1 MAREAL
7 AYISTVGYAPGVIH
21 LFYGD
26 SARDAFS
33 CFNKRGKQIVLR
45 EALLAGP
52 AALPSPSWISQRAR
66 FLADAYQAD
75 YEACLE
81 DLRRFDEEI
90 ASLEDDEELVC
101 WFGRDL
107 FCQVA
112 LIYVL
117 VRLGE
122 TRTSNISLVCPP
134 DTNESVYCF
143 GDIAPAEMNEFLQN
157 RVPIESLDF
166 QHAAISWHLYA
177 SDDPESLNAIFD
189 GSIDVGA
196 RFAKALEQHAARFP
210 STRDGLGTT
219 ERAVLLSLLDGQ
231 AAFPELFRDVAKRTR
246 HIAWGDGQVRNI
258 CERLAASTPPLL
270 SIHGDDDETF
280 TLTTSGEAALQG
292 DGSVIGRPSH
302 WLGGCE
308 VSAEPLWAW
317 DAEARR
323 IVYSG
328 T

>member
-7 AYISTVGYAPGVIH
+7 ARRLTVGYPRDVIH

-26 SARDAFS
+26 SASKSFS
-33 CFNKRGKQIVLR
+33 RFNKRGKHIVFR

-52 AALPSPSWISQRAR
+52 AALPSDTWNDQRAR

-75 YEACLE
+75 YETCLADLE
-81 DLRRFDEEI
+81 QFEQDLREQDPG
-90 ASLEDDEELVC
+90 EELVC

-122 TRTSNISLVCPP
+122 FRTANISLVCPP

-143 GDIAPAEMNEFLQN
+143 GDVAPAQMNEYLQT
-157 RVPIESLDF
+157 RVPVEQLDF
-166 QHAAISWHLYA
+166 QHAAIAWHLYA
-177 SDDPESLNAIFD
+177 SDDPESLNAVFD

-196 RFAKALEQHAARFP
+196 RFATALEHHAARFP
-210 STRDGLGTT
+210 STLDGLGIT
-219 ERAVLLSLLDGQ
+219 ERAILMAVEPAPLDQ
-231 AAFPELFRDVAKRTR
+231 PELFLEVSKRTR
-246 HIAWGDGQVRNI
+246 HITWGDAQVEHL
-258 CERLAASTPPLL
+258 CQQLAATKPPLL
-270 SIHGDDDETF
+270 AIDDAAYALTDAGRK
-280 TLTTSGEAALQG
+280 TLEGSGTGLA
-292 DGSVIGRPSH
+292 RPKH

-308 VSAEPLWAW
+308 CSNEALWAW
-317 DAEARR
+317 DLDARR